1 MSRRVWLVRHGEPA
15 VDGSLDPGLT
25 PLGHEQANGLPG
37 RLAAVWPPGAGGG
50 AGADPGTLALRT
62 SPLRRARETAAPLEA
77 AWGTVATVDAAFREL
92 PSTHTD
98 VAGRQAWLRIAMQA
112 TFAELDDLQ
121 RSWRDAIIA
130 AVRAL
135 PTDTI
140 VTTHAVVIN
149 AVTGWCAG
157 DDAVLGWVPAHCSIT
172 EVAVDPA
179 GGLRLVA
186 RGEGRTTG
194 PVV

>member
-37 RLAAVWPPGAGGG
+37 RLAAVRSLRP
-50 AGADPGTLALRT
+50 AGADGAGPGTVALRT

-98 VAGRQAWLRIAMQA
+98 VAGRQAWLRVAMQA

-121 RSWRDAIIA
+121 RRWRDAIIA

-135 PTDTI
+135 PADTV

-149 AVTGWCAG
+149 AVTGWCTG

-172 EVAVDPA
+172 EVAVDPT
-179 GGLRLVA
+179 GGLQLVV
-186 RGEGRTTG
+186 RGEGRATG